1 MHLVLFDIDGT
12 LVLTGGA
19 GMRAM
24 ERAFQQLFGVDRALQ
39 GVALAG
45 RTDRLIVS
53 EALARVTPAVP
64 LDPAWL
70 ASFRDV
76 YCPYL
81 VEEMADGVAA
91 GKRVLPGVREL
102 LDVLSSRSDV
112 ALGLLTGNFSRSARI
127 KLEYFGL
134 WEYFA
139 WGAFGDDHADRNDLL
154 PVALRAARDT
164 TGIEVPASQVFVIGD
179 TPHDVACAQAG
190 GAQAIAVATG
200 FSSADELWA
209 SGADVVFGD
218 LANTDAVVQVI
229 GSH

>member
-24 ERAFQQLFGVDRALQ
+24 DRAFQHIHGVDRALQ
-39 GVALAG
+39 GVTLAG
-45 RTDRLIVS
+45 RTDRVIVS
-53 EALARVTPAVP
+53 EALARVAPGVP
-64 LDPAWL
+64 FGDAWL

-76 YCPYL
+76 YCGYL
-81 VEEMADGVAA
+81 EEEMADGVAT

-102 LDVLSSRSDV
+102 LDALAVRNDV

-127 KLEYFGL
+127 KLAHFGL
-134 WEYFA
+134 WDYFG
-139 WGAFGDDHADRNDLL
+139 WGAFGDDHVDRNDLL
-154 PVALRAARDT
+154 PVALRAARKA
-164 TGIEVPASQVFVIGD
+164 TGLEVPARQVFVIGD
-179 TPHDVACAQAG
+179 TPHDVACAQSG

-200 FSSADELWA
+200 PSSVDDLWA

-218 LANTDAVVQVI
+218 LSDTEAVVRVI
-229 GSH
+229 GPS